1 MHECREQVLFIIG
14 KKWKQP
20 KCSSNDEQINKMLS
34 SHTMEYYS
42 ATKRNEDWHMPHHEL
57 WKQYAK

>member
-1 MHECREQVLFIIG
+1 MSTHKTVHECRQQILFIVG

-20 KCSSNDEQINKMLS
+20 KCSSNDDEQINKMLS

-42 ATKRNEDWHMPHHEL
+42 ATKRKEDYFMLHHG
-57 WKQYAK
+57 